1 MTVINDVIDKLSG
14 MFASEISE
22 YSHGDTPWRISKD
35 QQLLDYEYVFYRDEE
50 YSVRVYDEDL

>member
-1 MTVINDVIDKLSG
+1 

-35 QQLLDYEYVFYRDEE
+35 QQLLDYEYVFYRDGE
-50 YSVRVYDEDL
+50 YSVRVYDKEL